1 MKHPEDILHK
11 QIAQYL
17 SILLN
22 QKRIDFFT
30 YNASGEL
37 RTKITGALLK
47 KKGLQRGIPD
57 FTIDKSVNNIKFLLY
72 LEAKVGKNKQTK
84 EQKEYE
90 ERAEKN
96 NNEMYRVVR
105 TIEEVEKYIKVFLT
119 KLIPIFFEDMQ
130 RKYKIERERKLEELV
145 MENRRKER
153 IKAEEEIEKR
163 RKERMKIEEERIKT
177 KEEEK
182 RVEVG

>member
-22 QKRIDFFT
+22 QKRIDFYT

-37 RTKITGALLK
+37 RTKTTGALLK
-47 KKGLQRGIPD
+47 KKGLQKGIPD
-57 FTIDKSVNNIKFLLY
+57 FTIDKSVNNIKFNLH

-105 TIEEVEKYIKVFLT
+105 NIEEVEKSVKTFFNI
-119 KLIPIFFEDMQ
+119 LIPIFFE
-130 RKYKIERERKLEELV
+130 
-145 MENRRKER
+145 
-153 IKAEEEIEKR
+153 EIKR
-163 RKERMKIEEERIKT
+163 RYEEQK
-177 KEEEK
+177 EK